1 MRSVLN
7 AQNSA
12 HAGWVGL
19 VESRAAAYTCR
30 MIEIPMS
37 EAQFAAAAQRL
48 RSNGIEL
55 TGTTGTLSKDGVT
68 AKYTYAAGKLAV
80 EVLDRPFLLPLSLIE
95 GKLQAYL
102 EQSVA
107 YDSNKSN

>member
-1 MRSVLN
+1 
-7 AQNSA
+7 
-12 HAGWVGL
+12 
-19 VESRAAAYTCR
+19 

-48 RSNGIEL
+48 HSNGIEL

-68 AKYTYAAGKLAV
+68 AKYVYGEGKLAV
-80 EVLDRPFLLPLSLIE
+80 EILDRPFMLPISLIE
-95 GKLQAYL
+95 SKLQAYL

-107 YDSNKSN
+107 YDSSKAPQQ

>member
-1 MRSVLN
+1 
-7 AQNSA
+7 
-12 HAGWVGL
+12 
-19 VESRAAAYTCR
+19 

-37 EAQFAAAAQRL
+37 EAQFTTAAQRL

-68 AKYTYAAGKLAV
+68 AKYTYEEGKLAV
-80 EVLDRPFLLPLSLIE
+80 EVLDRPSLLPISLIE
-95 GKLQAYL
+95 SKLRTYL

-107 YDSNKSN
+107 RDSAKSL

>member
-1 MRSVLN
+1 
-7 AQNSA
+7 
-12 HAGWVGL
+12 
-19 VESRAAAYTCR
+19 

-68 AKYTYAAGKLAV
+68 AKYVYGDGKLAV
-80 EVLDRPFLLPLSLIE
+80 EVLDRPFMLPISLIE
-95 GKLQAYL
+95 NKLRAYL
-102 EQSVA
+102 EQSLP
-107 YDSNKSN
+107 